1 MRVPGAL
8 GPPPQDQYDRPG
20 GEKHQRQSQG
30 RVRPRSTQFVHTL
43 TSGRLAGPLVV
54 PAGAVSTLLGLAG
67 PRPITP
73 GRRIVASSVILP
85 GVGAT
90 ACRTGTG
97 LALVGL
103 ACATF
108 RRFDKAVKAGPQ
120 FFLRGIDTCLTR
132 LRRVE
137 HEPGTAHSLRQCTG
151 RVLGVP
157 TLVHA

>member
-85 GVGAT
+85 GD
-90 ACRTGTG
+90 R
-97 LALVGL
+97 
-103 ACATF
+103 
-108 RRFDKAVKAGPQ
+108 KS
-120 FFLRGIDTCLTR
+120 TR
-132 LRRVE
+132 LNSSHV
-137 HEPGTAHSLRQCTG
+137 AISYAVFCFNI
-151 RVLGVP
+151 
-157 TLVHA
+157 